1 MTTMRSVEE
10 SQALMAQQFSEVF
23 INYKKNA
30 IVAK

>member
-1 MTTMRSVEE
+1 MTPMRSVEE

-23 INYKKNA
+23 EKYKNAA